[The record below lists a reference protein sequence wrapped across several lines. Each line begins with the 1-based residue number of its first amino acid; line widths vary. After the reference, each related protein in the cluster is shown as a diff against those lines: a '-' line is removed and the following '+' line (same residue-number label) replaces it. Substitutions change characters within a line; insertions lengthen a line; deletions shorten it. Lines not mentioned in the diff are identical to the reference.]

1 MMNSILIIDDEP
13 GIRAILQDILEDEGY
28 RVYQAGDGFEG
39 LHLLKTTKVELVLLD
54 IWLPRMGG
62 IDVLKELKKTY
73 PELEVIVISG
83 HANVDMAVN
92 AIKLGAFDFLEK
104 PLDMDRV
111 LTLTR
116 NALQIEKLKQE
127 NKTLKSQLLIEDK
140 MIGASKSMESVNRI
154 IEQSAA
160 SDSRVMITGENGTG
174 KELVAR
180 KIHMNSNRRN
190 RPFIE
195 VNCAAIP
202 DNLIE
207 SELFGHEKGAFT
219 GAATQRK
226 GKFEAAD
233 GGTLFL
239 DEVADM
245 SLNAQAKVLRAI
257 QEMQFERVGG
267 ELSISVDVRILSAT
281 NKNIVEEIEKGRF
294 REDLYFRLNV
304 IPIMLPP
311 LRDREEDL
319 NELIRYFME
328 KFKKEGSTPKSISP
342 KGMTALMKY
351 PWPGNIRELKN
362 FLERVNIMCTE
373 QEISADS
380 VQMYLGEKI
389 NSDNNDELNEFKD
402 MKLNEAKDKFE
413 RELLVYYLKQNNYN
427 ISRAAQA
434 LGIYPSNLHSKIKK
448 FGIEVIK

>member
-1 MMNSILIIDDEP
+1 MNSILIIDDEP
-13 GIRAILQDILEDEGY
+13 SIRTILQEILKDEGY
-28 RVYQAGDGFEG
+28 EVHTAADGFEG

-62 IDVLKELKKTY
+62 IDVLKEIKK
-73 PELEVIVISG
+73 EFSEIEVIVISG
-83 HANVDMAVN
+83 HANVDIAVN
-92 AIKLGAFDFLEK
+92 AIKIGAFDFIEK

-111 LTLTR
+111 LNLTR
-116 NALQIEKLKQE
+116 NALQFEKLKQE
-127 NKTLKSQLLIEDK
+127 NKSLKSKLMLEDN
-140 MIGASKSMESVNRI
+140 MIGATEEMDKVNRI
-154 IEQSAA
+154 IEQSAS

-180 KIHMNSNRRN
+180 KIHLLSQRKNKA
-190 RPFIE
+190 FIE

-219 GAATQRK
+219 GASSLRK

-245 SLNAQAKVLRAI
+245 SLSAQAKVLRAV

-267 ELSISVDVRILSAT
+267 EKTIHVNVRILAAT
-281 NKNIVEEIEKGRF
+281 NKNIPEEIEKSNF

-304 IPIMLPP
+304 IPIKLPS
-311 LRDREEDL
+311 LKERKEDL
-319 NELIRYFME
+319 KELIRYFME
-328 KFKKEGSTPKSISP
+328 KFKKEGTESKSIS
-342 KGMTALMKY
+342 KDGMKILSKY
-351 PWPGNIRELKN
+351 SWPGNIRELKN
-362 FLERVNIMCTE
+362 FLERVNIMCNE
-373 QEISADS
+373 QEISEES
-380 VQMYLGEKI
+380 VRSYLGEKI
-389 NSDNNDELNEFKD
+389 HSSESSGLNDFKNL
-402 MKLNEAKDKFE
+402 KLNEAKDKFE
-413 RELLVYYLKQNNYN
+413 KQLLVYYLNENGYN
-427 ISRAAQA
+427 ISKTAQV

-448 FGIEVIK
+448 FDIAVKK

>member
-1 MMNSILIIDDEP
+1 MNNILIIDDEP
-13 GIRAILQDILEDEGY
+13 SIRTILREILEDEGY
-28 RVYQAGDGFEG
+28 TVYEGGDGFEG
-39 LHLLKTTKVELVLLD
+39 LHLLKTTKIELVLLD

-62 IDVLKELKKTY
+62 IDVLKEIKKTF

-104 PLDMDRV
+104 PLDIDRV

-116 NALQIEKLKQE
+116 NALQFEQLKQE
-127 NKTLKSQLLIEDK
+127 NKSLKTQLLLEDH
-140 MIGASKSMESVNRI
+140 MVGTTEEMEKVNKI
-154 IEQSAA
+154 IEQSAS
-160 SDSRVMITGENGTG
+160 SDSRIMIAGENGTG

-180 KIHMNSNRRN
+180 KIHLQSNRRN
-190 RPFIE
+190 KPFIE

-219 GAATQRK
+219 GATALRK
-226 GKFEAAD
+226 GKFEIAD

-267 ELSISVDVRILSAT
+267 EKSVSVDVRILSAT
-281 NKNIVEEIEKGRF
+281 NKNIPEEIEKGNF

-304 IPIMLPP
+304 IPITLPP
-311 LRDREEDL
+311 LRDRIEDL
-319 NELIRYFME
+319 NELIEYYME
-328 KFKKEGSTPKSISP
+328 KFKKEGTTRKTISP
-342 KGMTALMKY
+342 DGMKILKKY
-351 PWPGNIRELKN
+351 NWPGNIRELRN
-362 FLERVNIMCTE
+362 FLERVNIMCPE
-373 QEISADS
+373 QEISAES
-380 VQMYLGEKI
+380 VQAYLGE
-389 NSDNNDELNEFKD
+389 SLNHDDSSVLGDFKNL
-402 MKLNEAKDKFE
+402 KLNDAKDKFE
-413 RELLVYYLKQNNYN
+413 KELLVYYLKENNYN
-427 ISRAAQA
+427 ISKTAQV

-448 FGIEVIK
+448 FDIEVKK

>member
-1 MMNSILIIDDEP
+1 MNNILIIDDEP
-13 GIRAILQDILEDEGY
+13 SIRTILQEILEDEGY
-28 RVYQAGDGFEG
+28 TVYTAGDGYEG

-62 IDVLKELKKTY
+62 IDVLKEIKK
-73 PELEVIVISG
+73 EFSEIEVIVISG

-92 AIKLGAFDFLEK
+92 AIKLGAFDFIEK

-111 LTLTR
+111 LNLAR
-116 NALQIEKLKQE
+116 NALKFEKLKQE
-127 NKTLKSQLLIEDK
+127 NKSLKSKLMLEDN
-140 MIGASKSMESVNRI
+140 MIGATAEMDQVNQI
-154 IEQSAA
+154 IEQSAS

-180 KIHMNSNRRN
+180 KIHLRSNRKN
-190 RPFIE
+190 KAFIE

-219 GAATQRK
+219 GASSMRK

-245 SLNAQAKVLRAI
+245 SLSAQAKVLRAV

-267 ELSISVDVRILSAT
+267 EKSINVDVRILAAT
-281 NKNIVEEIEKGRF
+281 NKNISEEIEKGNF

-304 IPIMLPP
+304 IPIKLPP
-311 LRDREEDL
+311 LRDRSEDL
-319 NELIRYFME
+319 HELISYFMV
-328 KFKKEGSTPKSISP
+328 KFKKEGTEGKTIS
-342 KGMTALMKY
+342 KEGIKLLKKY
-351 PWPGNIRELKN
+351 SWPGNIRELKN
-362 FLERVNIMCTE
+362 FLERVNIMCNE
-373 QEISADS
+373 QVLSEDS
-380 VQMYLGEKI
+380 VSTYLGEKI
-389 NSDNNDELNEFKD
+389 QSSESSWLNDFKKL
-402 MKLNEAKDKFE
+402 KLNDAKDKFE
-413 RELLVYYLKQNNYN
+413 KLLLVYYLKQNGYN
-427 ISRAAQA
+427 ISKTAQV

-448 FGIEVIK
+448 FDITVKK